1 MMLIVLTGLVLAGSA
16 VALVARAAA
25 LPRIHSE
32 ERLREIGSYGFPVA
46 TVEGPSFAHRPATEG
61 IVATLG
67 RLVSRRIPGGRP
79 DDLQQQLM
87 RAGMYTV
94 APDTFMGYRAI
105 VGVGMPLF
113 FLWAVSS
120 TGSSGA
126 IALFAIVLGV
136 LGGLQ
141 FPLTYLRAKGDRRL
155 AQIEYDLPELVDI
168 LVVTVEAGLGFSG
181 SMKTAAGKLTGP
193 LREELNL
200 TLQEQRMGLSTN
212 EALESML
219 GRCDTPSMRSF
230 VRSVLQGETLGVSIG
245 DIMRSLAQ
253 EMRKRRRQAAEEKVN
268 KAPVKL
274 LFPLVFLIFPAMFI
288 VVLYPAL
295 ASILDALKE
304 GG

>member
-1 MMLIVLTGLVLAGSA
+1 MVLIVVTGLVLAGSA
-16 VALVARAAA
+16 LALVARAVA

-32 ERLREIGSYGFPVA
+32 ERLQEISSYGFPVA
-46 TVEGPSFAHRPATEG
+46 TVEGPSFGRAPVTDG
-61 IVATLG
+61 LVAGLG
-67 RLVSRRIPGGRP
+67 RIVSRRIPGARP
-79 DDLQQQLM
+79 DELQQQLM

-94 APDTFMGYRAI
+94 SPDTFMGYRAI

-113 FLWAVSS
+113 FLWFVSS
-120 TGSSGA
+120 TGASGA
-126 IALFAIVLGV
+126 MALFAIVLGI

-181 SMKTAAGKLTGP
+181 SMKTAATKLTGP

-212 EALESML
+212 EALENML

-230 VRSVLQGETLGVSIG
+230 VRSVLQG
-245 DIMRSLAQ
+245 DSLRRCASAAG
-253 EMRKRRRQAAEEKVN
+253 RPPRRR
-268 KAPVKL
+268 
-274 LFPLVFLIFPAMFI
+274 
-288 VVLYPAL
+288 
-295 ASILDALKE
+295 
-304 GG
+304 